1 MFMPV
6 DHHIPKLN
14 VAGSIP
20 VSRSR
25 RMHNLKNLRI
35 PRPSYNIIDRSLKVE
50 YWRNRQCS

>member
-1 MFMPV
+1 V
-6 DHHIPKLN
+6 AERQLPKLN

-25 RMHNLKNLRI
+25 RMHNLQNLRI
-35 PRPSYNIIDRSLKVE
+35 PRPSYNVIDRSLKVE